1 MDSLTIAFAPELATD
16 AAGFVDDWNRT
27 PDCRNIAQ
35 AEVGTAAAATFDPG
49 MLTEAVALLT
59 SVATGIAANMIY
71 DRIKQVMAKR
81 RGPAPVEI
89 IELHQPDGTRLL
101 IVRSGGKA
109 AP

>member
-49 MLTEAVALLT
+49 ALVDAVALLT

-89 IELHQPDGTRLL
+89 IELQQPDGTRLL